1 MLPPGWSVNNYSGN
15 GAGWL
20 VQTDFA
26 PCFEL
31 PGNPTGGTGAFA
43 LVNSDCDGQVPVDAD
58 IQTASFDLSA
68 YGGAIL
74 TFQQE
79 YDNLGDTADVDVS
92 IDGGATWNNVLR
104 QTTDHFGPNTATAIL
119 AGTGGQ
125 ANVKVRWHYYNAFF
139 AWWWAIDDIAISGA
153 TCNLAATGGGL
164 VIGNVTDANSGDGLV
179 GATVKNMP
187 DGDEA
192 TTVATPEDPNV
203 GDGLYAVFAG
213 SGPQPFEASNGKW
226 VPQTLTT
233 NVIPNTTVRLDF
245 NLTAGLL
252 TTDQSSLTSKVDPG
266 FTDTQTLNIIN
277 EGTADGSFEIQES
290 DTPLPTANFAGHFA
304 SKGAIRTAVKRI
316 PKGWRP
322 EGVFSSKGLP
332 PLFNAFKPKNLNL
345 AGDVITSYPL
355 TFGPPPAGLPYG
367 LLLDSSASF
376 MWVSNIGAPSR
387 VMPRTG
393 N

>member
-1 MLPPGWSVNNYSGN
+1 M
-15 GAGWL
+15 
-20 VQTDFA
+20 
-26 PCFEL
+26 
-31 PGNPTGGTGAFA
+31 
-43 LVNSDCDGQVPVDAD
+43 
-58 IQTASFDLSA
+58 QTASIDLSA

-104 QTTDHFGPNTATAIL
+104 QTTDRFGPSTATAIWRGGWSGERQGAL
-119 AGTGGQ
+119 ALLQRVFRVVVGDRRPRDQRRDVQPGRDRRRFGD
-125 ANVKVRWHYYNAFF
+125 RERERRE
-139 AWWWAIDDIAISGA
+139 
-153 TCNLAATGGGL
+153 L
-164 VIGNVTDANSGDGLV
+164 GDGLV

-203 GDGLYAVFAG
+203 GDGFYAVFAG

-252 TTDQSSLTSKVDPG
+252 TTDQSSLTSKVVPG

-277 EGTADGSFEIQES
+277 EGTATGASRSRRAIPRCRRRALRGTLRRR
-290 DTPLPTANFAGHFA
+290 TP
-304 SKGAIRTAVKRI
+304 SE
-316 PKGWRP
+316 RP
-322 EGVFSSKGLP
+322 
-332 PLFNAFKPKNLNL
+332 
-345 AGDVITSYPL
+345 
-355 TFGPPPAGLPYG
+355 
-367 LLLDSSASF
+367 
-376 MWVSNIGAPSR
+376 
-387 VMPRTG
+387 
-393 N
+393 